1 MADPVAAKS
10 GFLCMYMSNHPDTL
24 VGYVKH
30 HGNVKES
37 VESAQ
42 MTVIDTKG
50 MTLSYKVKG
59 GGAGK
64 QVRVP
69 FDPPLAGYEEVK
81 PRLLSMKVDAEEAL
95 GMARAPQVTTIRLP
109 SLGLLTGG
117 LMLLLF
123 YVTWAP
129 SPSSLHYRS
138 DLFWPAHA
146 IRTALPPWAVAAS
159 WWIMLPAHS
168 LEALYTFTLCR
179 KYRTPFGIGLQ
190 IPGYLRRNSHNMDLS
205 DPNFLRTLAAWAD
218 TGQGRS
224 LSELL
229 NSNDPLQ
236 GPESQRLRSYFTS
249 NWMEPDRDLDEYGR
263 RIMMGDL
270 ASVQDDFA
278 RRESQHMA
286 EADTTEAARA
296 DAAQELYSL
305 RWGPTRVPIFNLIL
319 LCTLIEP
326 RSRAGHL
333 AIARWLIADAKVPVD
348 GTDLSGS
355 QAIYHTISTKPTFD
369 PEYGQLLYDAGANVN
384 HRNRYGGTAAHEMAL
399 IWDYTKKEP
408 AQRAADGL
416 AWEDERRK
424 RLGMKILLAMQ
435 EGVVLRSSESMP
447 EGRLAKAQTD
457 VQSFEAIDRR
467 DDLSGREA
475 CTLGRTTIQK
485 CIAFRATVFFSALN
499 A

>member
-1 MADPVAAKS
+1 
-10 GFLCMYMSNHPDTL
+10 
-24 VGYVKH
+24 
-30 HGNVKES
+30 
-37 VESAQ
+37 
-42 MTVIDTKG
+42 
-50 MTLSYKVKG
+50 
-59 GGAGK
+59 
-64 QVRVP
+64 
-69 FDPPLAGYEEVK
+69 
-81 PRLLSMKVDAEEAL
+81 
-95 GMARAPQVTTIRLP
+95 
-109 SLGLLTGG
+109 
-117 LMLLLF
+117 
-123 YVTWAP
+123 
-129 SPSSLHYRS
+129 
-138 DLFWPAHA
+138 
-146 IRTALPPWAVAAS
+146 
-159 WWIMLPAHS
+159 
-168 LEALYTFTLCR
+168 
-179 KYRTPFGIGLQ
+179 
-190 IPGYLRRNSHNMDLS
+190 MDLS

-236 GPESQRLRSYFTS
+236 GPESQRPRSYFTS
-249 NWMEPDRDLDEYGR
+249 NWMEPDRDLDDYGR

-286 EADTTEAARA
+286 EADTTEATRA

-319 LCTLIEP
+319 LCTCIEP

-416 AWEDERRK
+416 AWFFAHGGNIDIKDNDGQTVRTCVDATRARGLRRALPTWDVVDREDERRK
-424 RLGMKILLAMQ
+424 RLGMKICAFC
-435 EGVVLRSSESMP
+435 GRVP
-447 EGRLAKAQTD
+447 EGDKSLPQCSRCRKA
-457 VQSFEAIDRR
+457 SYCAAPR
-467 DDLSGREA
+467 A
-475 CTLGRTTIQK
+475 CQKADWPKHKHTCNLLKPSTAGMTYLGVK
-485 CIAFRATVFFSALN
+485 LGA
-499 A
+499 